1 MTDHS
6 PGTKMAD
13 PISYEK
19 FFPVVPLVG
28 ASIAMCFDVG
38 YFYGVGIDYFT
49 LFLPTEHIGF
59 AL

>member
-1 MTDHS
+1 
-6 PGTKMAD
+6 MAD

-49 LFLPTEHIGF
+49 LFLLTEHIGF
-59 AL
+59 ALIRATR